1 MNERNDAADV
11 ATDIRSDLFEMFI
24 EASRQMRQ
32 FLEETAGLLGL
43 TPPQA
48 HALHLF
54 SRPGPMRSAAAALRC
69 DASYI
74 THIADDL
81 ESLGLAERTPDPDDR
96 RVKQVTLT
104 AKGQELHDRLQELL
118 YEANPL
124 VVDLDPAEQETL
136 VAILQKLPSPRAGD

>member
-1 MNERNDAADV
+1 MTERNPTSDVAADV
-11 ATDIRSDLFEMFI
+11 RADLFEHFI

-32 FLEETAGLLGL
+32 FFDEHVGSLGL

-54 SRPGPMRSAAAALRC
+54 SRPRPMGSAAEAMRC

-81 ESLGLAERTPDPDDR
+81 ESLGLAARSTDPGDR
-96 RVKQVTLT
+96 RIKQMTLT
-104 AKGQELHDRLQELL
+104 PRGRALHEQLQDLL
-118 YEANPL
+118 YRGNPL
-124 VVDLDPAEQETL
+124 AANLDSDDQHTLARLLGKLPPASPAE
-136 VAILQKLPSPRAGD
+136 

>member
-1 MNERNDAADV
+1 MKGQANDT
-11 ATDIRSDLFEMFI
+11 ATAVSAELFERFI
-24 EASRQMRQ
+24 EASRQMRH
-32 FLEETAGLLGL
+32 FVDSSAVMLGL

-54 SRPGPMRSAAAALRC
+54 SRPGPMRSAAEALRC

-81 ESLGLAERTPDPDDR
+81 ESLGLAERTPDPNDR

-104 AKGQELHDRLQELL
+104 AKGHELHDRLQELL
-118 YEANPL
+118 YEANPI
-124 VVDLDPAEQETL
+124 VVGLGPAEQETL
-136 VAILQKLPSPRAGD
+136 VAVLRKLPPPPASD

>member
-1 MNERNDAADV
+1 MVTERNAFGDIAA
-11 ATDIRSDLFEMFI
+11 DLFEQFV

-32 FLEETAGLLGL
+32 FLEGEAASLGL

-54 SRPGPMRSAAAALRC
+54 SRPRPMRSAAETMRC

-81 ESLGLAERTPDPDDR
+81 ESLGLAERIPDPNDG

-104 AKGQELHDRLQELL
+104 TKGRTLHDRLEKSL
-118 YEANPL
+118 YETNPL
-124 VVDLDPAEQETL
+124 VVNLELAEQEAL
-136 VAILQKLPSPRAGD
+136 VAMLQKLPSSPASD

>member
-1 MNERNDAADV
+1 MEQTSDTVGDLRAEVFER
-11 ATDIRSDLFEMFI
+11 FI
-24 EASRQMRQ
+24 EASRQMRH
-32 FLEETAGLLGL
+32 FLETNAMSLGL

-54 SRPGPMRSAAAALRC
+54 SRPRPMRSAAEALRC

-81 ESLGLAERTPDPDDR
+81 ESLGLAERTPDPSDR
-96 RVKQVTLT
+96 RVKQMTLT
-104 AKGQELHDRLQELL
+104 PKGRELHARLQELL

-124 VVDLDPAEQETL
+124 AVNLEAADQKAL
-136 VAILQKLPSPRAGD
+136 VAMLRKLPAPPD